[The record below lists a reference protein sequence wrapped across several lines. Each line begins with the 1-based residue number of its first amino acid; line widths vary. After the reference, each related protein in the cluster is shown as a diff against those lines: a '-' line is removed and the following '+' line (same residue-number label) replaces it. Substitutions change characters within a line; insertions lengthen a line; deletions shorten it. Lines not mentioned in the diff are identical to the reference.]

1 MQDDISVEMV
11 VHLAE
16 IANLTIPVEDLEAV
30 ATGLTGYRKLFRPL
44 EGLELTGVTPLLDLD
59 PRWA

>member
-11 VHLAE
+11 VQLAE
-16 IANLTIPVEDLEAV
+16 IANLRIPVEDLEAV
-30 ATGLTGYRKLFRPL
+30 AAGLTGYRNQFQPL
-44 EGLELTGVTPLLDLD
+44 EALELTGVDPLLDLD